1 MVDTVALTHFAAA
14 VPEASRKDLNK
25 APISPDGL
33 FGPQFHKPKASVI
46 ILASSLFLWSTVGPL
61 WAYQQRHRQPRLIP
75 LLLWFPS
82 FNVSRAA
89 SSWSNPPQ
97 EAEQKAVMVWGGCF
111 HVEDRK
117 EHASYKITVCP
128 WFYWPSATVTHVIHT
143 VWASSKAQHKLSLA
157 LQSELQE
164 LLMKNG
170 ISRVSQ
176 GKEQG
181 FTLTISWFWLRWGNE
196 SLIVT

>member
-1 MVDTVALTHFAAA
+1 MAC
-14 VPEASRKDLNK
+14 S
-25 APISPDGL
+25 GL
-33 FGPQFHKPKASVI
+33 SFTSQKHQSSYW
-46 ILASSLFLWSTVGPL
+46 LAHCFSGQLWDRCEL

-89 SSWSNPPQ
+89 SSWSNPLQ

-111 HVEDRK
+111 HVEDLTAPVSFETK
-117 EHASYKITVCP
+117 HKHCP
-128 WFYWPSATVTHVIHT
+128 LKSMLPTKLQSVPDSTDPAQLSHVIHT